1 MTVTIVYDNSE
12 AVELCTSQ
20 SLYLTPVA
28 RLIINVM
35 LPDCKEPGRSF
46 SNWDIL
52 DQLKTMI
59 SPDQFSSLRVS
70 KSTKEFVRI
79 EGEAETKHLAQTLQ
93 EKLHGTVIKINGFL
107 DGLHVET
114 TEACVDFP
122 TPQDWEAFSKETTNE
137 EIPEQSSTF
146 LPDSIYLEGLP
157 CKWFALKGTNSEKP
171 NEAVLQ
177 IVFESFGKVK
187 NTDIPMLD
195 PYREENASGNSLGGI
210 QTFAAFIQYED
221 HADFV
226 KAMEALR
233 GMKLMYQGEDGKA
246 LACNMKVTF
255 DATKHFSEEAIKKRN
270 LERQKLQ
277 ELEQQRKL
285 EKEEEEAAERKRK
298 YEEKKAQARKRKARL
313 KKKEQRQRQK
323 ERQEKQ
329 LKVSQEV
336 KAEDEQWLD
345 ESEEWEAR
353 KLLLAQRRVASLR
366 LLTLL
371 LAQIKEFVELNRMN
385 EELLLD
391 IEMEDELSREIVLNE
406 LNEQKRKG
414 ILPPPPDE
422 ELDTEVKSKCQLPR
436 KGKSRKR
443 EKQEGGD
450 KTKMLASSQS
460 LRTLSK
466 EHVKK
471 ETLKKNKQNGSLGC
485 TSLQITF
492 NQDCKEIQF
501 FDREN
506 YHICHISHPRKVPE
520 PSSGKKPKV
529 YETDEFI
536 HYLLNYYQCPSY
548 ARICP
553 EPSDTVSSSW
563 WQRVVFHSGKGFRV
577 LLKNTYERHFTQ
589 LNVERKTAQG
599 IYYTPQEDDY
609 RNWKFTVGRP
619 DRNSDSKPCTRGF
632 SKNEFQRQWSQEE
645 FTESCGSPRQ
655 APGHSVGHSP
665 SQGSH
670 RKRNPEPSYESMNSA
685 YELRDVL
692 EEISSDS
699 EYFSEERSGSERRRK
714 GGCRGKENPAVRN
727 RACVEMEKPSRPY
740 PQNPESRKHDLPDL
754 ILPFGFPH
762 QERRNPCQ
770 CQLRKSCRHE
780 EQKSESGSSQDGGE
794 ITTCTRKRKKGQQ
807 ATDLGEDD
815 PCFEPEYLESSR
827 HETEWGNTL
836 WQKTTLKSKAALIQ
850 KTPSQYRIS
859 SRVLDLWDS
868 EYMYNKEDTNDC
880 INPANCRQS
889 SEHSPSYRPNHT
901 VGKRTSGS
909 CPKSFRE
916 FLRQGHC
923 FYST

>member
-28 RLIINVM
+28 RLIISVM
-35 LPDCKEPGRSF
+35 FPDCKEPTRPF

-59 SPDQFSSLRVS
+59 APDQFSSLRVS
-70 KSTKEFVRI
+70 KSTKDFVRI
-79 EGEAETKHLAQTLQ
+79 EGEAETKHLAQTLLA
-93 EKLHGTVIKINGFL
+93 KLHGKVIKLNGFL
-107 DGLHVET
+107 DGLVVET
-114 TEACVDFP
+114 TEASVDFP
-122 TPQDWEAFSKETTNE
+122 TQQDWEAFSKETANE
-137 EIPEQSSTF
+137 ELSEQSSAS

-157 CKWFALKGTNSEKP
+157 SKWFVLKGSNSEKP
-171 NEAVLQ
+171 SEAALQ
-177 IVFESFGKVK
+177 MVFERYGKVK

-210 QTFAAFIQYED
+210 QTFAAFVQYED

-255 DATKHFSEEAIKKRN
+255 DTTKHFSEEAIKKRN

-285 EKEEEEAAERKRK
+285 EKEEEEAAARKRK

-313 KKKEQRQRQK
+313 KRKEQRQRQK

-336 KAEDEQWLD
+336 KAEGEQWLE

-353 KLLLAQRRVASLR
+353 KLLLAQRRVASIR

-391 IEMEDELSREIVLNE
+391 IEMEDEFCHELDLNE
-406 LNEQKRKG
+406 VEKKEGTLS
-414 ILPPPPDE
+414 PPADE
-422 ELDTEVKSKCQLPR
+422 GWQTEVKSKCLLSR
-436 KGKSRKR
+436 KRKSRKS
-443 EKQEGGD
+443 EKKEKGD
-450 KTKMLASSQS
+450 ETGMSASSSRS
-460 LRTLSK
+460 LRIISK

-471 ETLKKNKQNGSLGC
+471 ETLIENKQNGSSGC

-492 NQDCKEIQF
+492 NRDCKEIHF
-501 FDREN
+501 FDRED

-520 PSSGKKPKV
+520 PGSGKKPKV

-548 ARICP
+548 ARVRP
-553 EPSDTVSSSW
+553 EPSDTGTSSW
-563 WQRVVFHSGKGFRV
+563 WQRVVFHSGKGFKV

-589 LNVERKTAQG
+589 LNVERKTAQSV
-599 IYYTPQEDDY
+599 YCNPQEDDY
-609 RNWKFTVGRP
+609 RNWKFTIGRP
-619 DRNSDSKPCTRGF
+619 DRDSDSKACVQGF
-632 SKNEFQRQWSQEE
+632 SKNEFQRQWSPEE
-645 FTESCGSPRQ
+645 LAEPCGSPRP
-655 APGHSVGHSP
+655 APGHSMGRSP
-665 SQGSH
+665 GQDPL
-670 RKRNPEPSYESMNSA
+670 RKRNSKLSYESMSSA
-685 YELRDVL
+685 FELRDVL

-699 EYFSEERSGSERRRK
+699 EYFSEERSGSERKRK
-714 GGCRGKENPAVRN
+714 GGFRSKENTAVRN
-727 RACVEMEKPSRPY
+727 RVCAETEKPRRSY
-740 PQNPESRKHDLPDL
+740 PQNPESRKHDSPDL

-762 QERRNPCQ
+762 QEGRNLCQ
-770 CQLRKSCRHE
+770 CQLRRSCRHE
-780 EQKSESGSSQDGGE
+780 EQNSKSGSSQEEE
-794 ITTCTRKRKKGQQ
+794 ITTCIRKKRKGLQ
-807 ATDLGEDD
+807 ATDLGDDD
-815 PCFEPEYLESSR
+815 PCFEPEYWESSR
-827 HETEWGNTL
+827 PEAEWGNTL
-836 WQKTTLKSKAALIQ
+836 RQKTTVKFKPKAALTQ

-868 EYMYNKEDTNDC
+868 EYMHNKEDTNDC
-880 INPANCRQS
+880 VKPATWRQP
-889 SEHSPSYRPNHT
+889 SERSQSYYPNHS

-916 FLRQGHC
+916 VLQQGHC